1 MRVAALLAILCAT
14 GCFREAAPC
23 DQSGFDAV
31 AETCVTD
38 RLDGAACNERLIG
51 HEQRCAKRIEA
62 E

>member
-14 GCFREAAPC
+14 ACFREAAPC
-23 DQSGFDAV
+23 DQAGFDAV

-38 RLDGAACNERLIG
+38 RLDATACNERLLG
-51 HEQRCAKRIEA
+51 HEQRCKARIEA